1 MTVKLV
7 RYGLP
12 ALIAAAGVVFLV
24 AGSGGAATAFGI
36 VLIGIALLVLLA
48 NLFARLSISSEDDRE
63 QERRARDRYTRTGRW
78 SPRGGPKPH

>member
-1 MTVKLV
+1 MVLKLV

-12 ALIAAAGVVFLV
+12 ALIAIAGLVFLI

-36 VLIGIALLVLLA
+36 VLLGIALLVLLA

-63 QERRARDRYTRTGRW
+63 REQRARDRYTRTGRW
-78 SPRGGPKPH
+78 TPRGGPRPH